1 MMTDNPHPRP
11 PLPKR
16 NARIAPAALAIAPLS
31 FGAGGI
37 VFSQNVR
44 TTDGTVP
51 RQTFPL
57 AELTQE
63 GFRTVA
69 AVTARQPATPPRL
82 LEQGSP
88 FSFADLVEHVSP
100 AVVTVVVERE
110 SAGQQMT
117 GLDDVPAPFRDF
129 FRQFGQ
135 GQGQGQGQG
144 RNRQPQRSQAMGSGF
159 IVDPSGFIVT
169 NNHVIEEGK
178 KISVK
183 LPSGKEYQAHL
194 IGADKDTDVALIK
207 VDGVTDMPIVAL
219 GDDRRLRVGDWVVAV
234 GNPFGLGGT
243 VTAGIVPST

>member
-63 GFRTVA
+63 GLRTVA
-69 AVTARQPATPPRL
+69 AVTGRQQATPPRL

-110 SAGQQMT
+110 SAGPQVA
-117 GLDDVPAPFRDF
+117 GLDDRPPPFPEF
-129 FRQFGQ
+129 FPPFGSSP
-135 GQGQGQGQG
+135 GQG
-144 RNRQPQRSQAMGSGF
+144 RRKGQGPR
-159 IVDPSGFIVT
+159 
-169 NNHVIEEGK
+169 H
-178 KISVK
+178 
-183 LPSGKEYQAHL
+183 
-194 IGADKDTDVALIK
+194 
-207 VDGVTDMPIVAL
+207 
-219 GDDRRLRVGDWVVAV
+219 
-234 GNPFGLGGT
+234 GGRPPPPR
-243 VTAGIVPST
+243 APP